1 MIWKMKKINKTKRER
16 RRRPNRTTRRYRTNS
31 LMKTILKRARTTH
44 TMMML
49 RYRRKKLIQWKP
61 KWQSSRFW
69 FKRSCVRKRLMILIK
84 PSARCCRWSLLWR
97 GRIRRICSWWISID
111 SSQLCYHLLKL
122 RNGCQRHKEALV
134 LLESSQWLQESS
146 VVKEIYRS
154 SRQALS
160 HSLCSP
166 EKASTPSLTKLSFQ
180 NRPTSSS
187 KQDRGSPTSKA
198 LDTKW
203 KSRPWRRSTSTTQ

>member
-31 LMKTILKRARTTH
+31 LMKTILKRARPTH
-44 TMMML
+44 SMMMS
-49 RYRRKKLIQWKP
+49 RYRRKKLIQWRH

-69 FKRSCVRKRLMILIK
+69 FKRSCARRRLMILIQ
-84 PSARCCRWSLLWR
+84 PSARCCRRSPLWR
-97 GRIRRICSWWISID
+97 GRIRRTCSWWISID
-111 SSQLCYHLLKL
+111 SSQLFYRLLKL

-146 VVKEIYRS
+146 VVKEICHS
-154 SRQALS
+154 SHWALC

-166 EKASTPSLTKLSFQ
+166 EKASTPSLTKLNFQ
-180 NRPTSSS
+180 NRPTSSF
-187 KQDRGSPTSKA
+187 KQDRGSPRSKA